1 MSVWLSCGFQSNDSS
16 LSDVALADTTAA
28 RGTPTASSSSDGG
41 PHVSFVRFHRCFL
54 LRNTCTIRQHC
65 VSNLTVSLVKKTFS
79 LKNEKKPTKKNPKE
93 SNKKKKTF
101 IWFKAAN
108 APGFT
113 IHNVNVLVILPHFPF
128 IWSYPLCAVSL
139 ANPACSISCDE
150 CTGTFQCLVG
160 HFRKI

>member
-79 LKNEKKPTKKNPKE
+79 LKNEKKTNQKKPKRKQQ
-93 SNKKKKTF
+93 KKKKHLFDLKLPTHQDSQSIMSMF
-101 IWFKAAN
+101 WLFCHISLLFGAILYVQWALLTLPA
-108 APGFT
+108 
-113 IHNVNVLVILPHFPF
+113 VLAVMSAQVHF
-128 IWSYPLCAVSL
+128 SVL
-139 ANPACSISCDE
+139 
-150 CTGTFQCLVG
+150 
-160 HFRKI
+160 